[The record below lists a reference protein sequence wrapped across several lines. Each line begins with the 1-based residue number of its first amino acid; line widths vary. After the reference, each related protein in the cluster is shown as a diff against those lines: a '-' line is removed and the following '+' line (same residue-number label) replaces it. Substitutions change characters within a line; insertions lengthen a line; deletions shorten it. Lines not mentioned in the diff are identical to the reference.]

1 MAFQTNNVATLQDR
15 NNLHDIEIEI
25 NKGGKIQNYVEFRIK
40 DENGVW
46 IKSYISITELYG
58 LIFMLVDEKQQQ
70 ELMPI
75 RQTEVRIYE
84 RQHRIKLKKDMKKGE
99 LVVANCRIS
108 VPVRIEENI
117 RALMGKQYK
126 KGSGILIPMKNM
138 I

>member
-40 DENGVW
+40 DENGAW

-108 VPVRIEENI
+108 MPVRIEENI